1 MHLPTSATGMPQ
13 TLSATEVAAHNR
25 PDDCWVVVHGVVYDV
40 TSFLPSHPGG
50 PMLLLPWAG
59 ADASVPFEETRH
71 SQEARRRLSITL
83 EARALQEEIRY
94 DGLLVKLDTAET
106 GMAQALAAALPTATP
121 QDELPQTELR
131 VVGQASR
138 YKVGGEGEPEL
149 LKRTAFSMIKLEVD
163 RSQLTPTNPV
173 PIPNPTPDPH
183 SHLNPNPTPQP

>member
-1 MHLPTSATGMPQ
+1 MNRAARQEPDGPNSIMSASIVLRADGFTSRG
-13 TLSATEVAAHNR
+13 SE
-25 PDDCWVVVHGVVYDV
+25 
-40 TSFLPSHPGG
+40 F
-50 PMLLLPWAG
+50 
-59 ADASVPFEETRH
+59 TRGTWQVEP
-71 SQEARRRLSITL
+71 QEARRRLSITL